1 MGLILHELSLD
12 LRLSYVPKTIKDF
25 LSKISMINDV
35 SKKVMKLDEFLK
47 RLEEKM
53 RKIDAKLSLCMIM
66 LGDGWFHFSF
76 LLR

>member
-1 MGLILHELSLD
+1 MGSILHELSLD

-53 RKIDAKLSLCMIM
+53 RKIEAKLSLCMIQ